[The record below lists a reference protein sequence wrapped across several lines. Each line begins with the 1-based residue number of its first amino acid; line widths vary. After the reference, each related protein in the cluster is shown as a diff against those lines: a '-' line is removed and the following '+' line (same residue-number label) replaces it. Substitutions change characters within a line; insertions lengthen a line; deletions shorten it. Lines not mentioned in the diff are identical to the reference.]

1 MAMTAG
7 ANPFV
12 AAEKMGFK
20 NDPRN
25 PNFAKS
31 QKAAADKH
39 WKERDQ
45 GHGTVMAGKHML
57 ATLKLIIVYLFGI
70 EISWMETAL
79 FQGWL
84 FPSHAQLTST

>member
-39 WKERDQ
+39 
-45 GHGTVMAGKHML
+45 
-57 ATLKLIIVYLFGI
+57 
-70 EISWMETAL
+70 
-79 FQGWL
+79 
-84 FPSHAQLTST
+84 